1 MVLKV
6 EEALAADV
14 VEEGRQHDVA
24 HAILLHL
31 LVLDQLGAA
40 LTLKGHLYVVRARIR
55 KGSLH
60 LGVSRQVLK
69 SNSAPY
75 L

>member
-14 VEEGRQHDVA
+14 VQEGRQHDVA

-31 LVLDQLGAA
+31 LVFDKLGAA
-40 LTLKGHLYVVRARIR
+40 LTLEGHLYVVRARIC
-55 KGSLH
+55 
-60 LGVSRQVLK
+60 
-69 SNSAPY
+69 
-75 L
+75 